1 MSLHRLPDVSS
12 MLAYRKVNHHVVSH
26 ELPSQDCRKHCVTAY
41 CIVTGMASGSFLSKH
56 THLIDPPDLSW
67 LLLSCLHEHHAPET
81 AWSNAACPVVPAS
94 HIPMLAATHTHTH
107 THDSHVTVSR
117 WQHYAVPGKRKQC
130 TVSSLT

>member
-12 MLAYRKVNHHVVSH
+12 MLAYRKVNYHVVSH

-56 THLIDPPDLSW
+56 THLIDPPDLLG

-94 HIPMLAATHTHTH
+94 HIPMLAATHTHTRM
-107 THDSHVTVSR
+107 TIMSQS
-117 WQHYAVPGKRKQC
+117 QGGNIMLSLASI
-130 TVSSLT
+130 SSVQYQV